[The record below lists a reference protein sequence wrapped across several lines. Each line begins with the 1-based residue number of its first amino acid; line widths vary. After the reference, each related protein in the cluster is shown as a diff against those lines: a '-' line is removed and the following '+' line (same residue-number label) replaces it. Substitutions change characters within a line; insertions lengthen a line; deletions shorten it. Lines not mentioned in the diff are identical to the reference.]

1 MCGAVMKYEDGVV
14 KLSDGSTL
22 KLKISIVDAREAGF
36 SPFGGINIVVKVT
49 GGIATK
55 EVPEE
60 IRKLVSDKPLPPP
73 GQEPPHD
80 GWEIIG
86 ITEYTPAIAEE
97 PIQTSKGPFLVMVKA
112 EPVMASR
119 NANYKTEFDEP
130 IYWLNWVYKISWKP
144 SGGG

>member
-1 MCGAVMKYEDGVV
+1 MKCEDGMV

-22 KLKISIVDAREAGF
+22 KLKISIVDARETGF
-36 SPFGGINIVVKVT
+36 SPFGGVNIIVKVI
-49 GGIATK
+49 GGISTK

-60 IRKLVSDKPLPPP
+60 VRKLVSDKPLHSSPDPPR
-73 GQEPPHD
+73 D
-80 GWEIIG
+80 GWKIID
-86 ITEYTPAIAEE
+86 ITKYTPAIAEE
-97 PIQTSKGPFLVMVKA
+97 LIETSKGPFLVTVKA

-119 NANYKTEFDEP
+119 NANYKTELNEP